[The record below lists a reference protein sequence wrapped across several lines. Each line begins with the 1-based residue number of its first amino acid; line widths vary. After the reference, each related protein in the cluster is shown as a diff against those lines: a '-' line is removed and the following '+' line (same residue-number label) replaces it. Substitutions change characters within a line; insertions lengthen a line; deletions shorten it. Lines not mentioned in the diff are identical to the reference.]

1 MKFKYQSKTTD
12 GENQVGVVEAPSR
25 EMATSI
31 LTGHGLFI
39 LSLEEQGKTSWYE
52 KVSDFFFKRLR
63 QKELVIFIRQF
74 ATLLEARVPLNTS
87 LKSLNEQTSHPILK
101 EAILQ
106 ISEDVDGGLSLSQAI
121 ERQPEIF
128 SRFFSSMIRS
138 AEITGNLENVMGFLA
153 DYVEREYDLMK
164 RMQSALIYPSLVVTL
179 FLIVSFIL
187 VAFVIPQISPVFTEA
202 GVQLPFFTLMLV
214 AVGSFLSQWWPIVLF
229 GLFVLIL
236 IAIDYF
242 QTPEGKAMRD
252 ELKVT
257 LPIVK
262 KIYLPLTI
270 TRIAHSSSMLLKG
283 GVPVVQAL
291 EIIGETSDNVV
302 YRELMHQIADDVRG
316 GQPLSASA
324 AKYPDYFPSL
334 VTQMLAV
341 GEISG
346 QLESTFSRIST
357 FYGREADAAIN
368 NILEIIQPVLIVGIG
383 ILVGLLFASILLP
396 IYQLVGTIH

>member
-63 QKELVIFIRQF
+63 KKELVIFIRQF

-179 FLIVSFIL
+179 FLIVSFFL
-187 VAFVIPQISPVFTEA
+187 LAFVI
-202 GVQLPFFTLMLV
+202 
-214 AVGSFLSQWWPIVLF
+214 
-229 GLFVLIL
+229 
-236 IAIDYF
+236 
-242 QTPEGKAMRD
+242 
-252 ELKVT
+252 
-257 LPIVK
+257 
-262 KIYLPLTI
+262 
-270 TRIAHSSSMLLKG
+270 
-283 GVPVVQAL
+283 
-291 EIIGETSDNVV
+291 
-302 YRELMHQIADDVRG
+302 
-316 GQPLSASA
+316 
-324 AKYPDYFPSL
+324 
-334 VTQMLAV
+334 
-341 GEISG
+341 
-346 QLESTFSRIST
+346 
-357 FYGREADAAIN
+357 
-368 NILEIIQPVLIVGIG
+368 
-383 ILVGLLFASILLP
+383 
-396 IYQLVGTIH
+396 